1 MDFDSVFALI
11 KSRRSVRRF
20 EDRLPSRAEI
30 ERVVEAACWA
40 PSNHNRQGWKFLVFT
55 DRQEIRRLAGAVRQT
70 LRERLAEVEG
80 VVAAQAEKIIHYG
93 GAFDA
98 APVVILAMH
107 KKSPAAGRTLLA
119 GATGEVASGEV
130 LSTAMAVENLLL
142 AARAAGL
149 GACVMTAPLLAGEVW
164 KGLPD
169 LPAGFLPTCLVALGY
184 PAEQPDPPRR
194 KKLQH
199 VIEYR

>member
-1 MDFDSVFALI
+1 MDFDSVFALL

-55 DRQEIRRLAGAVRQT
+55 DRQEIRRLADEVRRT
-70 LRERLAEVEG
+70 LRERLAGVGG

-107 KKSPAAGRTLLA
+107 KKSPAAGRTLLD

-164 KGLPD
+164 NGLPD

-199 VIEYR
+199 VLEYR